1 MRVNIYIKKDNFTCN
16 FNLIHSEEFEVRSK
30 YTEQCL
36 PFYTCSGLD
45 FTAFIPVSFFFLLQ
59 GVQRD
64 TIISRSSSQMKL
76 WTYKMADLHFLTL
89 SLVPPFWDNYMPTH
103 TALGFH
109 GWDNVRRGRVKHN
122 RHAAVS
128 SPAVGCN

>member
-1 MRVNIYIKKDNFTCN
+1 MFTILHMLRLR
-16 FNLIHSEEFEVRSK
+16 FYRIHTSE
-30 YTEQCL
+30 
-36 PFYTCSGLD
+36 
-45 FTAFIPVSFFFLLQ
+45 FFLPYYCKVCRGTL
-59 GVQRD
+59 
-64 TIISRSSSQMKL
+64 IISRSSSQMKL

-89 SLVPPFWDNYMPTH
+89 SLVPPSWDDYMPTH